1 MFTKTYFLSRLPN
14 TYWVHLHVCPWMFL
28 DNSLREKLVFFF
40 RISFVHLQVTL
51 SDVDVFA
58 LLQLYCDPIHQKV
71 LFKYKKDSKY
81 DKHECTIYVSL
92 YHYVL
97 LNFNRNPKIQC
108 SIVKKKYIYRPT

>member
-58 LLQLYCDPIHQKV
+58 LLPLYSDPIHQKV
-71 LFKYKKDSKY
+71 LYKYKKGQDSKY
-81 DKHECTIYVSL
+81 DKHECTILLYELIFHRFPVIISKIHITFNTFFSL
-92 YHYVL
+92 
-97 LNFNRNPKIQC
+97 I
-108 SIVKKKYIYRPT
+108 

>member
-1 MFTKTYFLSRLPN
+1 
-14 TYWVHLHVCPWMFL
+14 MFL

-71 LFKYKKDSKY
+71 LYKYKKDSKY
-81 DKHECTIYVSL
+81 DKHECTILLYELIFHRIPVIISKIHITFNTFFSL
-92 YHYVL
+92 
-97 LNFNRNPKIQC
+97 I
-108 SIVKKKYIYRPT
+108 